1 MTNNIT
7 MELVLIREHDLH
19 DNTHDIIGIADSI
32 ENAERMIIDYYL
44 DFEEISYT
52 DVRDSSIEYEKILL
66 VKSVLLIHQDPQF

>member
-1 MTNNIT
+1 
-7 MELVLIREHDLH
+7 MELVLIREHDLR
-19 DNTHDIIGIADSI
+19 DNAHDIIGIADSV
-32 ENAERMIIDYYL
+32 ENAERMINDYYL